1 MNPLQ
6 LTHSLLPFHLQCCLS
21 LPFSHAAVDGTIKA
35 LVLVPT
41 RELVEQAADAVDALI
56 HFMRDACSML
66 ALGGAPMETQ
76 KAQLRSPPDV
86 LIATPGRL
94 VSHLKQ
100 GMCGEPNVSRS
111 QWLMVALC

>member
-1 MNPLQ
+1 M
-6 LTHSLLPFHLQCCLS
+6 
-21 LPFSHAAVDGTIKA
+21 
-35 LVLVPT
+35 LVPT

-100 GMCGEPNVSRS
+100 GMCGEPKVSRS
-111 QWLMVALC
+111 HLCSWLLCGSIVQALWC